1 MLLKKANFQNN
12 YLFMKKLLS
21 ILVLCCLFSGSAFSK
36 TINNYEGLDLNSKP
50 KKVLSKSKTK
60 AMWNVHKTAKECGDH
75 PTFAKGFGYKLKK
88 QKQDYFKNNNWV
100 SPFYNFADQDK
111 HKVILN
117 RTAKPLEVIKLNES
131 YGEEVA
137 EANFATNY
145 FQEAAY
151 IGRVDN
157 SDENINKI
165 KLVLLDWAKKDALR
179 KGINVSWG
187 NKPVD
192 WQMMVLINSILTT
205 TATIADTFDAEEREI
220 LGHWLNELVRKVAKS
235 SWRQRQDNKA
245 YFTSYIALIWG
256 LMINDLAA
264 VQHSI
269 EVVKLAVHD
278 MRPDGSFSTDTQRGG
293 MGLKYNSDS
302 YGYLLMMASL
312 LKDATGKNLFNYEV
326 DGRSL
331 HNGADFV
338 IQGILNPSKTNQKY
352 AIPCPDSGDRW
363 GSVEKPSTSFIK
375 SSTYLMVYVNKFPDY
390 KNSDTV
396 IKKYKDTYNNK
407 YLPKIRS
414 EPSRVFTL
422 HPMLITK

>member
-1 MLLKKANFQNN
+1 
-12 YLFMKKLLS
+12 MKK
-21 ILVLCCLFSGSAFSK
+21 ILITFFIFIFSNIGYAKNVSSF
-36 TINNYEGLDLNSKP
+36 EDLDLTSKP
-50 KKVLSKSKTK
+50 KKILSKSKTK
-60 AMWNVHKTAKECGDH
+60 AMWNVHETAKECGDH

-88 QKQDYFKNNNWV
+88 HKEDFFLKNNWV
-100 SPFYNFADQDK
+100 SPFNNFADKDK
-111 HKVILN
+111 HEVSLKI
-117 RTAKPLEVIKLNES
+117 APKPLEVIKLNES

-205 TATIADTFDAEEREI
+205 TATIADTFDAEERKI
-220 LGHWLNELVRKVAKS
+220 LGPWLNKLVRKVAKS

-245 YFTSYIALIWG
+245 YFTSYITLIWG
-256 LMINDLAA
+256 LMVNDLKA

-312 LKDATGKNLFNYEV
+312 LKDATGKDLFNYEV
-326 DGRSL
+326 DSRSL

-338 IQGILNPSKTNQKY
+338 IQGILHPSKTNQKY

-363 GSVEKPSTSFIK
+363 GSVEKSSTSFIK
-375 SSTYLMVYVNKFPDY
+375 SSTYLMVYVSKFPDY
-390 KNSDTV
+390 KNSDVV
-396 IKKYKDTYNNK
+396 IKKFNDTHKNK
-407 YLPKIRS
+407 YLPKIKS

-422 HPMLITK
+422 HPMLISN

>member
-1 MLLKKANFQNN
+1 
-12 YLFMKKLLS
+12 MKK
-21 ILVLCCLFSGSAFSK
+21 IFIIFWLFIFSNNVFAK
-36 TINNYEGLDLNSKP
+36 SINNYDDLDLISEP

-60 AMWNVHKTAKECGDH
+60 AMWNVHETAKECGDH

-88 QKQDYFKNNNWV
+88 YKEDFFLKNNWV
-100 SPFYNFADQDK
+100 SPFNNFADKDK
-111 HKVILN
+111 HKVSLKIGP
-117 RTAKPLEVIKLNES
+117 KPLEVIKLNES

-137 EANFATNY
+137 EANFAINY

-151 IGRVDN
+151 TGRVDN

-165 KLVLLDWAKKDALR
+165 KLVLLDWATKDALR

-205 TATIADTFDAEEREI
+205 TATIADTFDAEERKI
-220 LGHWLNELVRKVAKS
+220 LGPWLNKLVRKVAKS

-245 YFTSYIALIWG
+245 YFTSYITLIWG
-256 LMINDLAA
+256 LMVNDLKA

-312 LKDATGKNLFNYEV
+312 LKDATGKDLFNYEV

-338 IQGILNPSKTNQKY
+338 IQGILHPSKTNQKY

-363 GSVEKPSTSFIK
+363 GSVEKPSTYFVK
-375 SSTYLMVYVNKFPDY
+375 SSTYLMVYVSKFPDY
-390 KNSDTV
+390 KNSDIV
-396 IKKYKDTYNNK
+396 VKKYNETYNNK
-407 YLPKIRS
+407 YLPKIKS
-414 EPSRVFTL
+414 EPSQVFTL
-422 HPMLITK
+422 HPMLISN

>member
-1 MLLKKANFQNN
+1 
-12 YLFMKKLLS
+12 MKK
-21 ILVLCCLFSGSAFSK
+21 ILITFFIFIFSNIGYAKNIGSF
-36 TINNYEGLDLNSKP
+36 EDLDLTSKP
-50 KKVLSKSKTK
+50 KKILSKSKTK
-60 AMWNVHKTAKECGDH
+60 AMWNVHETAKECGDH

-88 QKQDYFKNNNWV
+88 HKEDFFLKNNWV
-100 SPFYNFADQDK
+100 SPFNNFADKDK
-111 HKVILN
+111 HEVSLKI
-117 RTAKPLEVIKLNES
+117 APKPSEVIKLNES

-137 EANFATNY
+137 EANFAINY

-151 IGRVDN
+151 TGRVDN

-165 KLVLLDWAKKDALR
+165 KLVLLDWATKDALR

-205 TATIADTFDAEEREI
+205 TATIADTFDAEERKI
-220 LGHWLNELVRKVAKS
+220 LGPWLNKLVRKVAKS

-245 YFTSYIALIWG
+245 YFTSYITLIWG
-256 LMINDLAA
+256 LMVNDLKA

-312 LKDATGKNLFNYEV
+312 LKDATGKDLFNYEV

-338 IQGILNPSKTNQKY
+338 IQGILHPSKTNQKY

-375 SSTYLMVYVNKFPDY
+375 SSTYLMVYVSKFPDY
-390 KNSDTV
+390 KNSDVV
-396 IKKYKDTYNNK
+396 IKKFNDTHKNK
-407 YLPKIRS
+407 YLPKIKS

-422 HPMLITK
+422 HPMLISN

>member
-1 MLLKKANFQNN
+1 
-12 YLFMKKLLS
+12 MKK
-21 ILVLCCLFSGSAFSK
+21 ILITFFIFIFSNIGYAKNVSSF
-36 TINNYEGLDLNSKP
+36 EDLDLTSKP
-50 KKVLSKSKTK
+50 KKILSKSKTK
-60 AMWNVHKTAKECGDH
+60 AMWNVHETAKECGDH

-88 QKQDYFKNNNWV
+88 HKEDFFLKNNWV
-100 SPFYNFADQDK
+100 SPFNNFADKDK
-111 HKVILN
+111 HEVSLKI
-117 RTAKPLEVIKLNES
+117 APKPLEVIKLNES

-137 EANFATNY
+137 EANFAINY

-151 IGRVDN
+151 AGRVDN

-165 KLVLLDWAKKDALR
+165 KLVLLDWATKDALR

-205 TATIADTFDAEEREI
+205 TATIADTFDAEERKI
-220 LGHWLNELVRKVAKS
+220 LGPWLNKLVRKVAKS

-245 YFTSYIALIWG
+245 YFTSYITLIWG
-256 LMINDLAA
+256 LMINDLKA

-312 LKDATGKNLFNYEV
+312 LKDATGKDLFNYEV
-326 DGRSL
+326 DSRSL

-338 IQGILNPSKTNQKY
+338 IQGILHPSKINQKY

-363 GSVEKPSTSFIK
+363 GSVKKPSTSFIK
-375 SSTYLMVYVNKFPDY
+375 SSTYLMVYVSKFPDY
-390 KNSDTV
+390 KNSDVV
-396 IKKYKDTYNNK
+396 IKKFNDTHKNK
-407 YLPKIRS
+407 YLPKIKS

-422 HPMLITK
+422 HPMLISN

>member
-1 MLLKKANFQNN
+1 
-12 YLFMKKLLS
+12 MKK
-21 ILVLCCLFSGSAFSK
+21 ILITFFIFIFSNIGYAKNIGSF
-36 TINNYEGLDLNSKP
+36 EDLDLTSKP
-50 KKVLSKSKTK
+50 KKILSKSKTK
-60 AMWNVHKTAKECGDH
+60 AMWNVHETAKECGDH

-88 QKQDYFKNNNWV
+88 YKEDFFLKNNWV
-100 SPFYNFADQDK
+100 SPFNNFADKDK
-111 HKVILN
+111 HKVSLKIGP
-117 RTAKPLEVIKLNES
+117 KPLEVIKLNES

-137 EANFATNY
+137 EANFAINY

-151 IGRVDN
+151 TGRVDN

-165 KLVLLDWAKKDALR
+165 KLVLLDWATKDALR

-205 TATIADTFDAEEREI
+205 TATIADTFDAEERKI
-220 LGHWLNELVRKVAKS
+220 LGPWLNKLVRKVAKS

-245 YFTSYIALIWG
+245 YFTSYITLIWG
-256 LMINDLAA
+256 LMVNDLKA

-312 LKDATGKNLFNYEV
+312 LKDATGKDLFNYEV

-338 IQGILNPSKTNQKY
+338 IQGILHPSKTNQKY

-375 SSTYLMVYVNKFPDY
+375 SSTYLMVYVSKFPDY
-390 KNSDTV
+390 KNSDVV
-396 IKKYKDTYNNK
+396 IKKFNDTHKNK
-407 YLPKIRS
+407 YLPKIKS

-422 HPMLITK
+422 HPMLISN

>member
-1 MLLKKANFQNN
+1 
-12 YLFMKKLLS
+12 MKK
-21 ILVLCCLFSGSAFSK
+21 ILITFFIFIFSNIGYAKNISSF
-36 TINNYEGLDLNSKP
+36 EDLDLTSKP
-50 KKVLSKSKTK
+50 KKILSKSKTK
-60 AMWNVHKTAKECGDH
+60 AMWNVHETAKECGDH

-88 QKQDYFKNNNWV
+88 YKEDFFLKNNWV
-100 SPFYNFADQDK
+100 SPFNNFADKDK
-111 HKVILN
+111 HEVSLKI
-117 RTAKPLEVIKLNES
+117 APKPLEVIKLNES

-137 EANFATNY
+137 EANFAINY

-151 IGRVDN
+151 TGRVDN

-165 KLVLLDWAKKDALR
+165 KLVLLDWATKDALR

-205 TATIADTFDAEEREI
+205 TATIADTFDAEERKI
-220 LGHWLNELVRKVAKS
+220 LGPWLNKLVRKVAKS

-245 YFTSYIALIWG
+245 YFTSYITLIWG
-256 LMINDLAA
+256 LMVNDLKA

-312 LKDATGKNLFNYEV
+312 LKDATGKDLFNYEV

-338 IQGILNPSKTNQKY
+338 IQGILHPSKTNQKY

-363 GSVEKPSTSFIK
+363 GSVKKPSTSFIK
-375 SSTYLMVYVNKFPDY
+375 SSTYLMVYVSKFPDY
-390 KNSDTV
+390 KNSDVV
-396 IKKYKDTYNNK
+396 IKKFNDTHKNK
-407 YLPKIRS
+407 YLPKIKS

-422 HPMLITK
+422 HPMLISN